1 MSKTISTRV
10 DKLWAR
16 GRITPQELAGALKQ
30 ARDGEKVR
38 PEHQP
43 FVDVVEVEMAVRQ
56 SSSGGGALER
66 LKALLD
72 AKAAAKPWRSP
83 SPSSKQPS

>member
-1 MSKTISTRV
+1 MNKSLNSRV
-10 DKLWAR
+10 DNLWAR
-16 GRITPQELAGALKQ
+16 GRITPQELNDALKQ
-30 ARDGEKVR
+30 AREGEKVR

-43 FVDVVEVEMAVRQ
+43 FVDVVEAEMTVRQ

-72 AKAAAKPWRSP
+72 TKAAEMVDE
-83 SPSSKQPS
+83 